1 MAAKPFKK
9 LFENKEGGHYWG
21 QSGQRGHG
29 AAGGQRGRQ
38 QGRGQRART
47 TKKQRTEN

>member
-21 QSGQRGHG
+21 QSGQRGQQQ
-29 AAGGQRGRQ
+29 ARWRQ
-38 QGRGQRART
+38 QG
-47 TKKQRTEN
+47 